1 MTESVQ
7 YPYSLKFSLGTL
19 GVMIVLMAIVLQNVW
34 GHQADIVWMVLGFCS
49 LVFITLSA
57 VIVMK
62 RLVPAI
68 KGDVALQLDDEGISD
83 FVKEISIEWKDVK
96 EIHLLP
102 GRSAAI
108 MRVDLKW
115 ETNYGSQIAI
125 YLRWVKG
132 KDKEIYETTQAYFEH
147 YCTNPDEQPD

>member
-1 MTESVQ
+1 MTEPAQ
-7 YPYSLKFSLGTL
+7 YSYSLKFSLATL
-19 GVMIVLMAIVLQNVW
+19 AVMILLMAIVLHNVW
-34 GHQADIVWMVLGFCS
+34 GYQGDLVWIVLGFCS
-49 LVFITLSA
+49 LVFISLAT

-68 KGDVALQLDDEGISD
+68 KGNVALQLDDEGISD
-83 FVKEISIEWKDVK
+83 FIKEISIEWKDVN
-96 EIHLLP
+96 EIYLVR
-102 GRSAAI
+102 GRSASI

-132 KDKEIYETTQAYFEH
+132 KDQEIYETTLAFFDH
-147 YCTNPDEQPD
+147 YSTKSDDQ

>member
-1 MTESVQ
+1 MTEPAQ
-7 YPYSLKFSLGTL
+7 YPYSLKFSLATL
-19 GVMIVLMAIVLQNVW
+19 AVMIVLMAIVLKNVW
-34 GHQADIVWMVLGFCS
+34 GYQADIVWMILGFCS

-68 KGDVALQLDDEGISD
+68 KGNIALQVDEEGISD

-96 EIHLLP
+96 EIQLVR
-102 GRSAAI
+102 GRSASI
-108 MRVDLKW
+108 MRIDLKW
-115 ETNYGSQIAI
+115 ETDYGSQIAI

-132 KDKEIYETTQAYFEH
+132 KDQEIYDTTLDYFEH
-147 YCTNPDEQPD
+147 YSNSGEE

>member
-1 MTESVQ
+1 MTEPTQ

-19 GVMIVLMAIVLQNVW
+19 AVMAVLMAIVLHNVW
-34 GHQADIVWMVLGFCS
+34 GYKADVVWMVLIFCS

-62 RLVPAI
+62 RLLPAI
-68 KGDVALQLDDEGISD
+68 KGSVALQVDDEGISD

-96 EIHLLP
+96 EIHLVR

-108 MRVDLKW
+108 MRVDLRW
-115 ETNYGSQIAI
+115 ETNYGSQIAV

-132 KDKEIYETTQAYFEH
+132 KDQEIYETTQAYFEH
-147 YCTNPDEQPD
+147 YKTEPDN